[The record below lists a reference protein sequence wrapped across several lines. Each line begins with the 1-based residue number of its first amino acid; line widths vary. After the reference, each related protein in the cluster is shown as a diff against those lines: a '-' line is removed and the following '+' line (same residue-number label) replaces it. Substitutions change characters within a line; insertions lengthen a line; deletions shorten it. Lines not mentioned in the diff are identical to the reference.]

1 VKVSTLPPIKLAHQ
15 LKQGVNLR
23 IGPFVACIKSS
34 IPDVIEGIRLLY
46 AEYPQERNSTFVDF
60 HVRLAPPRSPRR
72 WFRPQ
77 VLFFFDGG
85 VPFKPLPL
93 DQAFPLFEWGLN
105 WCVAKHVNQ
114 YLTLHAGVI
123 EKGGHAV
130 VLAAPPGSGKSTL
143 CAGLVARGWRLL
155 SDELALVL
163 AAPPGSGKST
173 LCAGLVARGWRLLSD
188 ELALVSPEDGRLIP
202 LPRPVSLKNDSIDVI
217 RSFAPE
223 VTIGRESADTTK
235 GTVAHMKAPDD
246 SIARADEHARPAWVI
261 CPKYE
266 KGVPARLERRSR
278 AQIFMHV
285 IKNAFN
291 YSVLGVRGFQTAAA
305 LIDVCDCYDFTY
317 SSLDEAIDVFD
328 ALEPGQ
334 NR

>member
-1 VKVSTLPPIKLAHQ
+1 MKVSTLPAIEPAHR
-15 LKQGVNLR
+15 LKQGTNLR
-23 IGPFVACIKSS
+23 IGPFVTRIQSF
-34 IPDVIEGIRLLY
+34 IPNVIEGIRLLY
-46 AEYPQERNSTFVDF
+46 ADYPQEGDDAFVDF

-77 VLFFFDGG
+77 VLFFFDGS

-105 WCVAKHVNQ
+105 WCVAKHINQ
-114 YLTLHAGVI
+114 YLILHAGVI

-130 VLAAPPGSGKSTL
+130 IM
-143 CAGLVARGWRLL
+143 
-155 SDELALVL
+155 

>member
-1 VKVSTLPPIKLAHQ
+1 MKVSTLPAIEPAHR
-15 LKQGVNLR
+15 LKQGTNLR
-23 IGPFVACIKSS
+23 IGPFVVRVQSS

-46 AEYPQERNSTFVDF
+46 ADYPQEINSTFVDF

-77 VLFFFDGG
+77 VLFFFDGS

-105 WCVAKHVNQ
+105 WCVAKHINQ
-114 YLTLHAGVI
+114 YLILHAGVI

-130 VLAAPPGSGKSTL
+130 IM
-143 CAGLVARGWRLL
+143 
-155 SDELALVL
+155 

-202 LPRPVSLKNDSIDVI
+202 LPRPVSLKNDAIDVI

-266 KGVPARLERRSR
+266 KGAPACLEPRSK
-278 AQIFMHV
+278 AQTFMHV

>member
-1 VKVSTLPPIKLAHQ
+1 MKVSTLPPIEPAHR

-23 IGPFVACIKSS
+23 IGPFVVRVQSS

-46 AEYPQERNSTFVDF
+46 ADYPQERDSTFVDF

-77 VLFFFDGG
+77 VLFFFDGS

-93 DQAFPLFEWGLN
+93 NQAFPLFEWGLN

-114 YLTLHAGVI
+114 YLILHAGVI

-130 VLAAPPGSGKSTL
+130 IMAAPPSSGKSTL

-155 SDELALVL
+155 SDELALI
-163 AAPPGSGKST
+163 
-173 LCAGLVARGWRLLSD
+173 
-188 ELALVSPEDGRLIP
+188 SPEDGRLIP
-202 LPRPVSLKNDSIDVI
+202 LPRPVSLKNDAIDVI

-266 KGVPARLERRSR
+266 TGAPARLEPRSR
-278 AQIFMHV
+278 AQTFMHV

-317 SSLDEAIDVFD
+317 SSLDEAVSIFD
-328 ALEPGQ
+328 SLELGQ

>member
-1 VKVSTLPPIKLAHQ
+1 MKVSTLPPIEPAHR
-15 LKQGVNLR
+15 LKQGTNLR
-23 IGPFVACIKSS
+23 IGPFVVRVQSS

-46 AEYPQERNSTFVDF
+46 ADYPQEINSTFVDF

-77 VLFFFDGG
+77 VLFFFDGS

-105 WCVAKHVNQ
+105 WCVAKHINQ
-114 YLTLHAGVI
+114 YLILHAGVI

-130 VLAAPPGSGKSTL
+130 IM
-143 CAGLVARGWRLL
+143 
-155 SDELALVL
+155 

-246 SIARADEHARPAWVI
+246 SIERADEHARPAWVI

-266 KGVPARLERRSR
+266 KGAPARLERRSR
-278 AQIFMHV
+278 AQTFMHV

-317 SSLDEAIDVFD
+317 SSLDEAVSIFD

-334 NR
+334 DR

>member
-1 VKVSTLPPIKLAHQ
+1 MKVSTLPPIEPAHR
-15 LKQGVNLR
+15 LKQGTNLR
-23 IGPFVACIKSS
+23 IGPFVVRVQSS

-46 AEYPQERNSTFVDF
+46 ADYPQEINSTFVDF

-77 VLFFFDGG
+77 VLFFFDGS

-114 YLTLHAGVI
+114 YLILHAGVI

-130 VLAAPPGSGKSTL
+130 IM
-143 CAGLVARGWRLL
+143 
-155 SDELALVL
+155 

-278 AQIFMHV
+278 AQTFMHV

-317 SSLDEAIDVFD
+317 SSLDEAISIFD

-334 NR
+334 DR

>member
-1 VKVSTLPPIKLAHQ
+1 MKVSTLPAIEPAHR
-15 LKQGVNLR
+15 LKQGTNLR
-23 IGPFVACIKSS
+23 IGPFVTRIQSS
-34 IPDVIEGIRLLY
+34 IPNVIEGIRLLY
-46 AEYPQERNSTFVDF
+46 ADYPQEGDDAFVDF

-77 VLFFFDGG
+77 VLFFFDGS

-105 WCVAKHVNQ
+105 WCVAKHINQ
-114 YLTLHAGVI
+114 YLILHAGVI

-130 VLAAPPGSGKSTL
+130 IM
-143 CAGLVARGWRLL
+143 
-155 SDELALVL
+155 

>member
-1 VKVSTLPPIKLAHQ
+1 VKVSTLPPIEQAHR
-15 LKQGVNLR
+15 LRHQGVNLR
-23 IGPFVACIKSS
+23 IGPFVARVQSS

-46 AEYPQERNSTFVDF
+46 AEYPQERNSTFADF

-77 VLFFFDGG
+77 VLFFFDGS

-114 YLTLHAGVI
+114 YLILHAGVV

-130 VLAAPPGSGKSTL
+130 IMAAPPGSGKSTL

-155 SDELALVL
+155 SDELALI
-163 AAPPGSGKST
+163 
-173 LCAGLVARGWRLLSD
+173 
-188 ELALVSPEDGRLIP
+188 SPEDGRLIP
-202 LPRPVSLKNDSIDVI
+202 LPRPVSLKNDAIDVI

-235 GTVAHMKAPDD
+235 GTVAHMKAPHD

-266 KGVPARLERRSR
+266 KGVPACLEPRSR
-278 AQIFMHV
+278 AQTFMHV

-317 SSLDEAIDVFD
+317 SSLDEAIDIFD

-334 NR
+334 DR

>member
-1 VKVSTLPPIKLAHQ
+1 MKVSTLPPIEPAHR

-23 IGPFVACIKSS
+23 IGPFVVRIKSS

-46 AEYPQERNSTFVDF
+46 AEYPQEIDSTFADF

-77 VLFFFDGG
+77 VFFYFDGRA
-85 VPFKPLPL
+85 PFKPLPL
-93 DQAFPLFEWGLN
+93 NQAFPFFEWGLN
-105 WCVAKHVNQ
+105 WCVAKHINQ
-114 YLTLHAGVI
+114 YLILHAGVV

-130 VLAAPPGSGKSTL
+130 IM
-143 CAGLVARGWRLL
+143 
-155 SDELALVL
+155 

-266 KGVPARLERRSR
+266 KGAPARLEPRSR
-278 AQIFMHV
+278 AQTFMHV

-317 SSLDEAIDVFD
+317 SSLDEAVSIFD

>member
-1 VKVSTLPPIKLAHQ
+1 MKVSTLPPIELAHR
-15 LKQGVNLR
+15 LRYQGTNLR
-23 IGPFVACIKSS
+23 IGPFVVRIKSS

-46 AEYPQERNSTFVDF
+46 ADYPQERNSTFVDF

-77 VLFFFDGG
+77 VLFFFDGS

-114 YLTLHAGVI
+114 YLILHAGVI

-130 VLAAPPGSGKSTL
+130 IMAAPPS
-143 CAGLVARGWRLL
+143 
-155 SDELALVL
+155 
-163 AAPPGSGKST
+163 SGKST

-202 LPRPVSLKNDSIDVI
+202 LPRPVSLKNDAIDVI

-246 SIARADEHARPAWVI
+246 SIQRADEHARPAWVI

-266 KGVPARLERRSR
+266 KGVPARLEPRSR
-278 AQIFMHV
+278 AQAFMHV

-317 SSLDEAIDVFD
+317 SSLDEAIGIFD

-334 NR
+334 DR

>member
-1 VKVSTLPPIKLAHQ
+1 MKVSTLPPIELAHQ
-15 LKQGVNLR
+15 LRRQGVNLR

-46 AEYPQERNSTFVDF
+46 ADYPQEINSTFVDF
-60 HVRLAPPRSPRR
+60 HVHLAPPRNPRR

-77 VLFFFDGG
+77 VLFFFDGS

-105 WCVAKHVNQ
+105 WCVAKHINQ
-114 YLTLHAGVI
+114 YLILHAGVI

-130 VLAAPPGSGKSTL
+130 
-143 CAGLVARGWRLL
+143 
-155 SDELALVL
+155 VL

-235 GTVAHMKAPDD
+235 GTVAHMKAPHD
-246 SIARADEHARPAWVI
+246 SIARANEHARPAWVI

-266 KGVPARLERRSR
+266 KGVPARLERRPR
-278 AQIFMHV
+278 AQAFMHV

-334 NR
+334 DR

>member
-1 VKVSTLPPIKLAHQ
+1 MKVSTLPPIEPAHR
-15 LKQGVNLR
+15 LKQGTNLR
-23 IGPFVACIKSS
+23 IGPFVVRVQSS

-46 AEYPQERNSTFVDF
+46 ADYPQEINSTFVDF

-77 VLFFFDGG
+77 VLFFFDGS

-114 YLTLHAGVI
+114 YLILHAGVI

-130 VLAAPPGSGKSTL
+130 IM
-143 CAGLVARGWRLL
+143 
-155 SDELALVL
+155 

-278 AQIFMHV
+278 AQTFMHV

>member
-1 VKVSTLPPIKLAHQ
+1 MKVSTLPAIEPAHR
-15 LKQGVNLR
+15 LKQGTNLR
-23 IGPFVACIKSS
+23 IGPFVTRIQSS
-34 IPDVIEGIRLLY
+34 IPNVIEGIRLLY
-46 AEYPQERNSTFVDF
+46 ADYPQEGDDAFVDF

-77 VLFFFDGG
+77 VLFFFDGS

-105 WCVAKHVNQ
+105 WCVAKHINQ
-114 YLTLHAGVI
+114 YLILHAGVI
-123 EKGGHAV
+123 EKRGHAV
-130 VLAAPPGSGKSTL
+130 IM
-143 CAGLVARGWRLL
+143 
-155 SDELALVL
+155 

>member
-1 VKVSTLPPIKLAHQ
+1 VKVSTLPAIEPAHR
-15 LKQGVNLR
+15 LKQGTNLR
-23 IGPFVACIKSS
+23 IGPFVTRIQSS
-34 IPDVIEGIRLLY
+34 IPNVIEGIRLLY
-46 AEYPQERNSTFVDF
+46 ADYPQEGDDAFVDF

-77 VLFFFDGG
+77 VLFFFDGS

-105 WCVAKHVNQ
+105 WCVAKHINQ
-114 YLTLHAGVI
+114 YLILHAGVI

-130 VLAAPPGSGKSTL
+130 IM
-143 CAGLVARGWRLL
+143 
-155 SDELALVL
+155 